1 MLTLNDLVARLGGE
15 LHGDGERVITGV
27 NTLSAAADGDIAF
40 VTIKHAAQA
49 ATSAASALIVPTA
62 LAGTLAQPH
71 VAVRDPQLYFA
82 RVATLFHPL
91 PVAVPG
97 VHPAAHVAAS
107 ARVAPDAQIGP
118 NVFVGENAV
127 IGHGVILS
135 AGACV
140 GDGAVIGDGTLL
152 YAHVVVEHHCEI
164 GQRCIL
170 HPGCVI
176 GADGFGNAFAGD
188 HWEKIPQIGRVLIGN
203 DVEIGANTTVDRGAL
218 GDTVIEDGVRLDNL
232 IHIAHNCRIGK
243 HTAMAA
249 CVGVAGSTRIGAY
262 CLMGGA
268 AMISGHLDIGDRVQV
283 SGGTLVAKSI
293 RTPGVYTAVYPLAEH
308 RDWLTNAA
316 RVRQIGSL
324 FDRMKALEHELDAL
338 KRRDDSGE

>member
-1 MLTLNDLVARLGGE
+1 
-15 LHGDGERVITGV
+15 
-27 NTLSAAADGDIAF
+27 
-40 VTIKHAAQA
+40 
-49 ATSAASALIVPTA
+49 
-62 LAGTLAQPH
+62 
-71 VAVRDPQLYFA
+71 
-82 RVATLFHPL
+82 
-91 PVAVPG
+91 
-97 VHPAAHVAAS
+97 
-107 ARVAPDAQIGP
+107 
-118 NVFVGENAV
+118 V
-127 IGHGVILS
+127 IGRGVILS
-135 AGACV
+135 AGAYV

-152 YAHVVVEHHCEI
+152 YAHAVVEHHCEI

-293 RTPGVYTAVYPLAEH
+293 RSPGVYTAVYPLAEH

-338 KRRDDSGE
+338 KRRDGSGE